1 MKMDRNLNADGR
13 GKYAL
18 ILMRNMP
25 PVGGL
30 QRDAVEK
37 AFETLQQAG
46 MLDYGAAE
54 SPSEF
59 FLIRL
64 KDKYAMDAL
73 AAYADAVMRE
83 SRVAT
88 DPAKEKDL
96 YEWAIEVRRL
106 VARAGEL
113 SPFCKQPD

>member
-1 MKMDRNLNADGR
+1 MKMDRNLNSDGK

-18 ILMRNMP
+18 VLMRNLPARGEERMAA
-25 PVGGL
+25 L
-30 QRDAVEK
+30 K
-37 AFETLQQAG
+37 AMQLLNSMG
-46 MLDYGAAE
+46 ILDYGQAE

-73 AAYADAVMRE
+73 AAYADAVMAD
-83 SRVAT
+83 SRQEA
-88 DPAKEKDL
+88 DEAKARDK
-96 YEWAIEVRRL
+96 YEWAVEVRRL